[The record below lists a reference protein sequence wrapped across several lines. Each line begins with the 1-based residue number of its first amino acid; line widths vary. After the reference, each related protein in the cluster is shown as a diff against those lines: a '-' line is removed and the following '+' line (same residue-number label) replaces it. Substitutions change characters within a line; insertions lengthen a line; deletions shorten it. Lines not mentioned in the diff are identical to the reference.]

1 MQRCPGDDAQKGIV
15 ENTPHLPSG
24 HSRHTDPN
32 PPHAVAYLKLSD
44 NFSQTK
50 HAQYRED
57 RNESGT
63 AVDGIHYLLC
73 KAGHHFPGRQNLS
86 YHVVRMCV
94 CARYTVGGGILQ
106 TKANDK
112 KKQLKSLH
120 LYATSKYA
128 NYKLEVYQNT
138 SNVSAG
144 HYFKLTSSF
153 SLNYHH
159 LQKTA

>member
-1 MQRCPGDDAQKGIV
+1 MLWHICSSLTTSVKSSILSTEWTGMRV
-15 ENTPHLPSG
+15 ELQLMGFMT
-24 HSRHTDPN
+24 
-32 PPHAVAYLKLSD
+32 
-44 NFSQTK
+44 
-50 HAQYRED
+50 
-57 RNESGT
+57 
-63 AVDGIHYLLC
+63 YLLC

-86 YHVVRMCV
+86 YHVVCICV
-94 CARYTVGGGILQ
+94 CARYTVGGVILQ

-144 HYFKLTSSF
+144 HYFKLTSSS

-159 LQKTA
+159 LQKCKQLKRVGTNTLKDYKS